1 MGEPL
6 RFALTQAEIEHACM
20 QFAIGKHG
28 LEGTMICTT
37 RLRIL
42 RNEDGNP
49 SVIAVVEA
57 RESEEEE

>member
-1 MGEPL
+1 MAEPL

-20 QFAIGKHG
+20 EFAADKHG
-28 LEGTMICTT
+28 LEGELVCTT

-42 RNEDGNP
+42 RNEDGTP
-49 SVIAVVEA
+49 AVSAVVEA